1 MSGGGGE
8 FENPP
13 ASPFY
18 SLQPSDSEEDEED
31 MDVDNDVPD
40 EIDRMVGER
49 GDRAERAGAF

>member
-31 MDVDNDVPD
+31 MDVDNDVQM
-40 EIDRMVGER
+40 R
-49 GDRAERAGAF
+49 